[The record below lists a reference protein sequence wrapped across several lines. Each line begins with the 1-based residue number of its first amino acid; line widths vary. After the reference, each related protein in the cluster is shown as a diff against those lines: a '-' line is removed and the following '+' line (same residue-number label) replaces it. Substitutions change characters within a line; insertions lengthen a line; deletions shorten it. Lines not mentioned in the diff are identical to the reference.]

1 MEEGLNVLSGETGVG
16 KSIVIDALDVVLGG
30 KVSPDIIRSG
40 SERATVQVA
49 FDVAGG
55 PGDVE
60 EGWSPGDYGD
70 VVVVS
75 REVSYKGKSV
85 FKINDRIVPASTV
98 RKMAEKL
105 VDIHGQHEHQSA
117 LKPSAQLELLD
128 RFAGEEALALRRQI
142 GAAYR
147 DILATEREAARYPA
161 DEDYVRRHLDL
172 LSHDI
177 SEIEAA
183 HLRPG
188 EEEQLLEERKVLAN
202 AEKLAE
208 GVSRAYSVIY
218 GGGTIQG
225 SCTDSLGLALRILE
239 DMARMDASLGQAL
252 GLLREAHV
260 ALAEGAFQLRQY
272 LDQLVFNP
280 GRLKDVESRLDLIYA
295 LKRKHGQRDIA
306 GILRRREEMISEAE
320 ELKSRTQR
328 ISDLRKRRQALLE
341 PALSWAEKLSR
352 IRREAAAQLQAAIL
366 PELSALGMPHAA
378 LQMNLV
384 PRADG
389 IRVDKGAFPVFLG
402 PDGMDAA
409 ELLVR
414 TNPGDP
420 FRPLAKVASGG
431 ELSRFVLAFKSVLA
445 FGDDVPT
452 LVFDEIDTGIGGMT
466 ANAVA
471 ERLLKVAR
479 GRQVICVSHLPA
491 IATAADA
498 HFAVSKE
505 IKKGRAT
512 AKIVR
517 VEGERRVAEIC
528 RMLGDEAGS
537 SSAREHA
544 LHLLRYWDNLRNAL
558 PRPEGRAV

>member
-1 MEEGLNVLSGETGVG
+1 MEDGLNVLSGETGVG

-40 SERATVQVA
+40 AERAIVQVA
-49 FDVAGG
+49 FEVAAG
-55 PGDVE
+55 PSDVE
-60 EGWSPGDYGD
+60 EEWSPGDYGD
-70 VVVVS
+70 VVVVT
-75 REVSYKGKSV
+75 REVSHKGKSV

-105 VDIHGQHEHQSA
+105 VDIHGQHEHQSV
-117 LKPSAQLELLD
+117 LKPSVQLELLD
-128 RFAGEEALALRRQI
+128 RFVGEEALVLRRQI

-183 HLRPG
+183 KLRPG

-208 GVSRAYSVIY
+208 GVSRAYSVVY
-218 GGGTIQG
+218 GGGNIQG

-239 DMARMDASLGQAL
+239 EMARMDASLSQAL

-272 LDQLVFNP
+272 LDQLVFDP

-341 PALSWAEKLSR
+341 PALLWAEKLSR
-352 IRREAAAQLQAAIL
+352 IRREAAAQLQAAIS

-389 IRVDKGAFPVFLG
+389 IRVDKGDSQVFLG

-409 ELLVR
+409 ELLAR

-505 IKKGRAT
+505 IEKGRAT

-558 PRPEGRAV
+558 PRPESRAV